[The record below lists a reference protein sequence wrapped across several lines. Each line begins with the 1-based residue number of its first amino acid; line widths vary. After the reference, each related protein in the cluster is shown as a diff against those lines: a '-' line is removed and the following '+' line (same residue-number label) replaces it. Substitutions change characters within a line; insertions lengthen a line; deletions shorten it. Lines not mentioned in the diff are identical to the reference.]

1 MIEDKENHFY
11 CYQTSRYYK
20 LRRGELMKETQML
33 KGVLD
38 GCVLQIISQKEIY
51 GYELVQELRN
61 QGFENM
67 VGGTVYPLL
76 QKLEKNSLIFSQ
88 NKPSPDGPDRKYFYL
103 TDQGKAYLEDFW
115 SQWTEL
121 VQKVQRL
128 KGE

>member
-1 MIEDKENHFY
+1 
-11 CYQTSRYYK
+11 
-20 LRRGELMKETQML
+20 MKETQML

-76 QKLEKNSLIFSQ
+76 QKLEKNSLIFSI
-88 NKPSPDGPDRKYFYL
+88 SRKQRIESFYV
-103 TDQGKAYLEDFW
+103 
-115 SQWTEL
+115 EL
-121 VQKVQRL
+121 
-128 KGE
+128 

>member
-1 MIEDKENHFY
+1 
-11 CYQTSRYYK
+11 
-20 LRRGELMKETQML
+20 
-33 KGVLD
+33 
-38 GCVLQIISQKEIY
+38 KEIY

-76 QKLEKNSLIFSQ
+76 QKLEKNDLILSQ